1 MLPELWHEATVLV
14 VYDLRLRDSE
24 AVKQGQAG
32 RRRWG
37 EEYTDVYSIGLDH
50 VILSPRPGG
59 NAETAA

>member
-1 MLPELWHEATVLV
+1 MLPEFWHEATVLV
-14 VYDLRLRDSE
+14 VYDLRDPE
-24 AVKQGQAG
+24 AVEQGQAD